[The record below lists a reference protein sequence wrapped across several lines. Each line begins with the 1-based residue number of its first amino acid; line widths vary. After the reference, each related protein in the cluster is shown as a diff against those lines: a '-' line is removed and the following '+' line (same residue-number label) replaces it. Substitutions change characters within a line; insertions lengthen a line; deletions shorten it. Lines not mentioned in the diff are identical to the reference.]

1 MAEKIILNHEKIT
14 LIMLKHLM
22 LLKDKKAFVSHYSD
36 ITSFEELVNGKINE
50 NNALYGDADRN
61 INGIFKKKNAVESS
75 DSGIIENKDADD
87 KSDNGSITSGYAS
100 DISDSDTNKNKGAIV
115 INDKGVNQNKNAV
128 DSGSNSIKADFYSL
142 LKVRNEPIAHQLVYE
157 VFEQELITA
166 MEGFSKTDNG
176 QHSLYSFYQN
186 FIKTLDEINM
196 HDERTNPRQVTLNM
210 EETHYLPGQITV
222 EGTAMIKLRHEL
234 QKLFPPRIARIIAKS
249 IAGELANLHN
259 HGKASGSDLRKWSG
273 LSKSGF
279 SKHLPKLQS
288 MGFIIRQP
296 PRMYVLTEKSK
307 LLLLKAFGVPK
318 K

>member
-14 LIMLKHLM
+14 FIMLKHLM
-22 LLKDKKAFVSHYSD
+22 LLKDKKAFVSHFAD

-50 NNALYGDADRN
+50 NNALDGDADRT
-61 INGIFKKKNAVESS
+61 INGRIEKKNTVESS
-75 DSGIIENKDADD
+75 DGGIIENNDADD
-87 KSDNGSITSGYAS
+87 KHDNGSITSKYAS
-100 DISDSDTNKNKGAIV
+100 DMFDRGGNVNKDTIA
-115 INDKGVNQNKNAV
+115 INDNGINQNNNAV
-128 DSGSNSIKADFYSL
+128 DSINSSLKADFYSL

-166 MEGFSKTDNG
+166 MEEFSKTDNG

-186 FIKTLDEINM
+186 FIKTLDEINT

-210 EETHYLPGQITV
+210 EETHYLPGQIAV
-222 EGTAMIKLRHEL
+222 EGTGMISLRHQL
-234 QKLFPPRIARIIAKS
+234 QKLFPPRVARKIAKS
-249 IAGELANLHN
+249 MAGELANLHN
-259 HGKASGSDLRKWSG
+259 HGKASGSELRKWSG

-288 MGFIIRQP
+288 MGFIIKQP
-296 PRMYVLTEKSK
+296 PRKYVLTEKSK
-307 LLLLKAFGVPK
+307 LLLLKAFGVLK